1 MSLTAGYIR
10 GLPRRFNRG
19 TISNCVRRSM
29 AEDGVGAVG

>member
-10 GLPRRFNRG
+10 GLSRRFNRP

-29 AEDGVGAVG
+29 AEDDAGAVG